1 MTTTTMSYARS
12 TGQPR
17 RFAFDPWLIG
27 TVAALLLVGLI
38 MVASASIGVSERET
52 GNAFFYFQRQLIFVG
67 LGLVA
72 ALLAIAIPTSVWEKH
87 SIYLLGG
94 AFVLLV
100 LVLVPGL
107 GHEVN
112 GSRRWVRLGIMNFQ
126 VSELARVMLLTY
138 IASYAVRRSDEL
150 CSSFKGF
157 MKPVA
162 VLGAAAVLLLAE
174 PDFGAATV
182 LMATGLAVLF
192 LAGVRLHHLLV
203 PVLVAV
209 AGMALL
215 AVTSSYRM
223 RRLTA
228 FRNPWD
234 DPFDSGFQLVQSL
247 IAIGRGEW
255 FGVGLGSSV
264 QKLFYLP
271 GGAHGLRVRG
281 AGRGVRL
288 RRRRASSSALF
299 ALLVGRALDISRK
312 AADAGLTFQS
322 YLAASIGIWLGLQAF
337 VNIGVNMGLL
347 PTKGLTLPL
356 LSYGGSSMLVTLGVL
371 GAPAA
376 HPSRDADVGP
386 FRREPRG
393 APRMTRPTAM
403 IMAGGTG
410 GHVFPAL
417 ATARVLRARGF
428 DIVWLG
434 TRRGIEAR
442 LVPAEG
448 IPVEWL
454 SVSGLR
460 GKGVAHAARR
470 AVPPRCWRSCRRCV
484 RCAGIV
490 PASCSAPADSSRAR
504 AASRRGCCAGR
515 SSCTSRTR
523 SRD

>member
-17 RFAFDPWLIG
+17 RFVFDPWVIG
-27 TVAALLLVGLI
+27 TVAALLLVGLV
-38 MVASASIGVSERET
+38 MVASASISVSEHET
-52 GNAFFYFQRQLIFVG
+52 GNPFFYFQRQLIYVG

-72 ALLAIAIPTSVWEKH
+72 AMVAIAIPTSVWEKH

-94 AFVLLV
+94 AFVLLL
-100 LVLVPGL
+100 LVLIPGI

-112 GSRRWVRLGIMNFQ
+112 GSRRWVRLGFMNFQ
-126 VSELARVMLLTY
+126 VSEIARVMLLTY

-157 MKPVA
+157 MKPVG
-162 VLGAAAVLLLAE
+162 VLAAAAVLLLLE

-203 PVLVAV
+203 PVVLGVCA
-209 AGMALL
+209 MALL

-223 RRLTA
+223 RRLVA
-228 FRNPWD
+228 FRNPWE

-271 GGAHGLRVRG
+271 EAHTDFVFAVLAEEFGFV
-281 AGRGVRL
+281 GVL
-288 RRRRASSSALF
+288 LVVCLF
-299 ALLVGRALDISRK
+299 ALLVGRAMEISRR

-322 YLAASIGIWLGLQAF
+322 YVAASIGIWVGLQAF

-356 LSYGGSSMLVTLGVL
+356 LSYGGSSMLVTLGVIGL
-371 GAPAA
+371 LLRINHEVQMSGRSAV
-376 HPSRDADVGP
+376 SREA
-386 FRREPRG
+386 RRE
-393 APRMTRPTAM
+393 
-403 IMAGGTG
+403 
-410 GHVFPAL
+410 
-417 ATARVLRARGF
+417 
-428 DIVWLG
+428 
-434 TRRGIEAR
+434 
-442 LVPAEG
+442 
-448 IPVEWL
+448 
-454 SVSGLR
+454 
-460 GKGVAHAARR
+460 
-470 AVPPRCWRSCRRCV
+470 
-484 RCAGIV
+484 
-490 PASCSAPADSSRAR
+490 
-504 AASRRGCCAGR
+504 
-515 SSCTSRTR
+515 
-523 SRD
+523 

>member
-17 RFAFDPWLIG
+17 RFLFDGWVVG

-38 MVASASIGVSERET
+38 MVASASIGVSDHES
-52 GNAFFYFQRQLIFVG
+52 GNPFFYFERQLLFVAM
-67 LGLVA
+67 GLVA
-72 ALLAIAIPTSVWEKH
+72 ALVAMTIPTGVWEKH
-87 SIYLLGG
+87 SM
-94 AFVLLV
+94 VLLV
-100 LVLVPGL
+100 GGFTLLALVLVPGI

-126 VSELARVMLLTY
+126 VSELSRVMLLTY
-138 IASYAVRRSDEL
+138 VASYAVRRSEEL
-150 CSSFKGF
+150 CTSFKGF

-162 VLGAAAVLLLAE
+162 VLGAAAVLLLLE

-203 PVLVAV
+203 PVVVAV
-209 AGMALL
+209 AGMAVL

-271 GGAHGLRVRG
+271 EAHTDFVFAVLAEELGFV
-281 AGRGVRL
+281 GVCVVIG
-288 RRRRASSSALF
+288 LF
-299 ALLVGRALDISRK
+299 ALLVGRALEISRK
-312 AADAGLTFQS
+312 AADAGLPFQS
-322 YLAASIGIWLGLQAF
+322 YLAASIGIWVGLQAF

-356 LSYGGSSMLVTLGVL
+356 LSYGGSSMVVTLGVL
-371 GAPAA
+371 G
-376 HPSRDADVGP
+376 
-386 FRREPRG
+386 
-393 APRMTRPTAM
+393 
-403 IMAGGTG
+403 
-410 GHVFPAL
+410 L
-417 ATARVLRARGF
+417 LLRVNHE
-428 DIVWLG
+428 
-434 TRRGIEAR
+434 TQM
-442 LVPAEG
+442 
-448 IPVEWL
+448 
-454 SVSGLR
+454 
-460 GKGVAHAARR
+460 AAR
-470 AVPPRCWRSCRRCV
+470 P
-484 RCAGIV
+484 
-490 PASCSAPADSSRAR
+490 
-504 AASRRGCCAGR
+504 AASREARR
-515 SSCTSRTR
+515 E
-523 SRD
+523 

>member
-1 MTTTTMSYARS
+1 
-12 TGQPR
+12 
-17 RFAFDPWLIG
+17 
-27 TVAALLLVGLI
+27 

-52 GNAFFYFQRQLIFVG
+52 GNAFFYFQRQLIYVG

-112 GSRRWVRLGIMNFQ
+112 GSRRWVRLGFMNFQ

-209 AGMALL
+209 AGMAVL

-228 FRNPWD
+228 FRNPWE

-271 GGAHGLRVRG
+271 EAHTDFVFAVLAEEFGFV
-281 AGRGVRL
+281 GVVVVVG
-288 RRRRASSSALF
+288 LF
-299 ALLVGRALDISRK
+299 ALLVGRALEISRK

-322 YLAASIGIWLGLQAF
+322 LPRRVDRHLGRPA
-337 VNIGVNMGLL
+337 GVREHRREHG
-347 PTKGLTLPL
+347 
-356 LSYGGSSMLVTLGVL
+356 
-371 GAPAA
+371 PAA
-376 HPSRDADVGP
+376 DQGP
-386 FRREPRG
+386 HAAAAVVRRQQH
-393 APRMTRPTAM
+393 
-403 IMAGGTG
+403 AG
-410 GHVFPAL
+410 H
-417 ATARVLRARGF
+417 
-428 DIVWLG
+428 
-434 TRRGIEAR
+434 
-442 LVPAEG
+442 
-448 IPVEWL
+448 
-454 SVSGLR
+454 
-460 GKGVAHAARR
+460 ARR
-470 AVPPRCWRSCRRCV
+470 ARACCCASITRRRC
-484 RCAGIV
+484 RAV
-490 PASCSAPADSSRAR
+490 PQ
-504 AASRRGCCAGR
+504 
-515 SSCTSRTR
+515 
-523 SRD
+523 